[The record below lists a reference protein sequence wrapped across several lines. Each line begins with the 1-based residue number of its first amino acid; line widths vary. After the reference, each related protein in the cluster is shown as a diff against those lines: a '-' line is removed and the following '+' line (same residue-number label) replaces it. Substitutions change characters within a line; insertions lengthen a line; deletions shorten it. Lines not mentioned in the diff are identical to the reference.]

1 MESDRTGL
9 ESVVL
14 VNYVTLRK
22 PFNLLEDQFFFSGK
36 WSTVMAPF
44 PSLLGGFM
52 EIKK

>member
-1 MESDRTGL
+1 MESDRAGL

-14 VNYVTLRK
+14 VSYVTLRK
-22 PFNLLEDQFFFSGK
+22 LFNLLEDQFSSSGK
-36 WSTVMAPF
+36 WSIIMAPF